1 MDTNRELKR
10 YNINPI
16 RELTRDEKEYIA
28 TETIK
33 KIEAMIVEFDG
44 NKMYEHIINSKMF
57 LAKIPNKYTD
67 VNYIISMNAIYIK
80 NEMAMKN
87 IDEIMLHEIFHYIQ
101 CNAKNSLE
109 GGMPEQMGLCKF
121 DYYKIKGLAINEV
134 AIQLIISIVFQ
145 NKKENTNYFGIS
157 VNAIHD
163 KSFPILCALLQQIT
177 YILGYK
183 DLLKSIL
190 ENTDDFEKAFEEFAG
205 EDSYTFLR
213 NSFDKMM
220 QARDFI
226 AQERMTL
233 KNNPNHKKKKLIE
246 KKIRIYTKEIQ
257 NHFLAVQRLCYKEY
271 FKKLFKKVKNR
282 EDLTKLQG
290 EIDKYH
296 EHIGKV
302 NNIDEFFLYIQKQI
316 KKINRKIK

>member
-10 YNINPI
+10 YDIKPI

-44 NKMYEHIINSKMF
+44 NKMYEHIINAKMF

-80 NEMAMKN
+80 NEIAMKN

-101 CNAKNSLE
+101 CNERNSFE
-109 GGMPEQMGLCKF
+109 GKMPEQMGLCKF
-121 DYYKIKGLAINEV
+121 DYYKIRGLAINEV

-157 VNAIHD
+157 VKAIYN
-163 KSFPILCALLQQIT
+163 KSFPILCALFQQIT

-190 ENTDDFEKAFEEFAG
+190 ENTDDFEEAFEEFAG
-205 EDSYTFLR
+205 KKSYTFLR

-220 QARDFI
+220 QARDSI
-226 AQERMTL
+226 AQERMIL
-233 KNNPNHKKKKLIE
+233 KNNPNHKKKRLIE
-246 KKIRIYTKEIQ
+246 KKIEIYTKEIE

-271 FKKLFKKVKNR
+271 FKKLFKKVKNE
-282 EDLTKLQG
+282 EDLTKLQE

-302 NNIDEFFLYIQKQI
+302 NNIDEFYIYIQKQI
-316 KKINRKIK
+316 KKINRKVK